1 MTMNAPS
8 LADSELS
15 APLARRF
22 PSHESGTICRVA
34 TRHCTT
40 HLHQTSS
47 SCDFRFQQPRFVS
60 ILPSLATFNS
70 PCFPLHSSHFSNGPS
85 NLLSPASPIQLLLP
99 RPLPNNTP
107 QTTPQNHFHANLSC
121 LPPPHHLWPTHKPTA
136 SRIRPETMTPHP
148 P

>member
-15 APLARRF
+15 APLARCF
-22 PSHESGTICRVA
+22 PSHESGTVCRVA

-60 ILPSLATFNS
+60 ILPSLATSNS
-70 PCFPLHSSHFSNGPS
+70 PCFPLYSSHFSIWPS
-85 NLLSPASPIQLLLP
+85 DLLSPASPIQLRLP
-99 RPLPNNTP
+99 TPLQHPNNPHKQHPRIISTP
-107 QTTPQNHFHANLSC
+107 IFHASRLHITSGQLKNQRLV
-121 LPPPHHLWPTHKPTA
+121 A
-136 SRIRPETMTPHP
+136 SAQKR
-148 P
+148 

>member
-1 MTMNAPS
+1 MNAPS

-22 PSHESGTICRVA
+22 PSHESGTVCRVA

-60 ILPSLATFNS
+60 ILPSLATSNS
-70 PCFPLHSSHFSNGPS
+70 PCFPLYSSHFSIWPS
-85 NLLSPASPIQLLLP
+85 VLLSPASPIQPPLP
-99 RPLPNNTP
+99 TPLPNTPTIPTNNTP
-107 QTTPQNHFHANLSC
+107 ESFPRQSFMPPASTSPLANSK
-121 LPPPHHLWPTHKPTA
+121 TNG
-136 SRIRPETMTPHP
+136 
-148 P
+148 

>member
-1 MTMNAPS
+1 MNAPS

-15 APLARRF
+15 APLARCF
-22 PSHESGTICRVA
+22 PSHESGTVCRVA
-34 TRHCTT
+34 TRRCTT

-70 PCFPLHSSHFSNGPS
+70 PCFPLYSSHFSNGPS
-85 NLLSPASPIQLLLP
+85 DLLSPASPIQLLSQTP
-99 RPLPNNTP
+99 PQQPQQTP

-121 LPPPHHLWPTHKPTA
+121 LPPPRHLWPTQKPTA

>member
-15 APLARRF
+15 APLARCF
-22 PSHESGTICRVA
+22 PSHESGTVSRVA
-34 TRHCTT
+34 TRRCTT

-70 PCFPLHSSHFSNGPS
+70 PCFPLYSSHFSNGPS
-85 NLLSPASPIQLLLP
+85 DLLSPSSPIQP
-99 RPLPNNTP
+99 PSP
-107 QTTPQNHFHANLSC
+107 QTPPQHPNKPHKQHPRIISTPIFHASRLHITSGQLKNQRLV
-121 LPPPHHLWPTHKPTA
+121 A
-136 SRIRPETMTPHP
+136 SAQKR
-148 P
+148 

>member
-1 MTMNAPS
+1 MNAPS

-15 APLARRF
+15 APLARCF
-22 PSHESGTICRVA
+22 PSHESGTVCRVA
-34 TRHCTT
+34 TRRCTT

-60 ILPSLATFNS
+60 ILPSLATSNS
-70 PCFPLHSSHFSNGPS
+70 PCFPLYSSHFSIWPS
-85 NLLSPASPIQLLLP
+85 VLLSPASRSNLLSQHP
-99 RPLPNNTP
+99 SPTPQQSP

-121 LPPPHHLWPTHKPTA
+121 LPPPHHLWPTHRPTA

>member
-1 MTMNAPS
+1 MNAPS

-15 APLARRF
+15 APLARCF
-22 PSHESGTICRVA
+22 PSHESGTVCRVA
-34 TRHCTT
+34 TRRCTT
-40 HLHQTSS
+40 HLHQTLS
-47 SCDFRFQQPRFVS
+47 SCDFSFQQPRFVS
-60 ILPSLATFNS
+60 ILPSLATSNS
-70 PCFPLHSSHFSNGPS
+70 PRFPLYSSHFSIWPS
-85 NLLSPASPIQLLLP
+85 VLLSRRSNSSPNTSPQQP
-99 RPLPNNTP
+99 QQTP